1 MLNKDK
7 LKGFLVG
14 VCSAALLAGAVTAF
28 ATTIDV
34 TMAGVKVY
42 WDGVEKTLLD
52 ADHNKVEPIIYEG
65 TTYVPL
71 RAMSNLMGKTVDWDQ
86 STLSVYVGVKPV
98 GATTPLDKLDQSK
111 INRAGVY
118 METGKDA
125 YFQLKDETI
134 QCSNL
139 LLNSADGYYWQYY
152 NIYVLNGNYSRLV
165 GKAVMPYTSVGSS
178 KENELIFYSVEN
190 DGTENEIKRY
200 ELKQTQDPVDVD
212 VNLTGVTNLKIKW
225 RDEDIRHDSVG
236 RIALYDVN
244 LLGK

>member
-86 STLSVYVGVKPV
+86 STLSVYVGGKPV

-111 INRAGVY
+111 INY
-118 METGKDA
+118 ESTKIKTGTDA

-139 LLNSADGYYWQYY
+139 LRGWNDS
-152 NIYVLNGNYSRLV
+152 NIYVLNCNYSRLV
-165 GKAVMPYTSVGSS
+165 GKTVMPYTTVGSS

-200 ELKQTQDPVDVD
+200 ELKQAQEPVDVD
-212 VNLTGVTNLKIKW
+212 VDLTGVTNLKIAFGSKSGFYLY
-225 RDEDIRHDSVG
+225 D
-236 RIALYDVN
+236 IALYDVN
-244 LLGK
+244 LLGN

>member
-34 TMAGVKVY
+34 TMAGIKVY

-52 ADHNKVEPIIYEG
+52 AEHNKVEPIIYEG

-86 STLSVYVGVKPV
+86 STLSVYVGGKPT

-111 INRAGVY
+111 INYERVG
-118 METGKDA
+118 MQTGTSA

-139 LLNSADGYYWQYY
+139 LKGADGNY
-152 NIYVLNGNYSRLV
+152 NIYVLNGNYSKLV

-178 KENELIFYSVEN
+178 DESVLIFYSVEN

-200 ELKQTQDPVDVD
+200 ELKQAQEPVDVD
-212 VNLTGVTNLKIKW
+212 VNLTGVTNLKIKFGSGW
-225 RDEDIRHDSVG
+225 SAY
-236 RIALYDVN
+236 IALYDVN
-244 LLGK
+244 LLGN

>member
-34 TMAGVKVY
+34 TMAGIKVY

-52 ADHNKVEPIIYEG
+52 AEHNKVEPIIYEG

-86 STLSVYVGVKPV
+86 STLSVYVGGKPV

-111 INRAGVY
+111 INRADVS
-118 METGKDA
+118 MWTGTGA
-125 YFQLKDETI
+125 NFQLKDETI

-139 LLNSADGYYWQYY
+139 LKGHNSLN
-152 NIYVLNGNYSRLV
+152 NIYVLNCNYSRLV

-178 KENELIFYSVEN
+178 SENELIFYSVEN

-200 ELKQTQDPVDVD
+200 ELKQAQEPVDVD
-212 VNLTGVTNLKIKW
+212 VDLTGVTNLKIKF
-225 RDEDIRHDSVG
+225 G
-236 RIALYDVN
+236 RGLGYIALYDVN
-244 LLGK
+244 LLGDFK

>member
-86 STLSVYVGVKPV
+86 STLSVYVGGKPV
-98 GATTPLDKLDQSK
+98 GATTPLDKLDKSK
-111 INRAGVY
+111 INRE
-118 METGKDA
+118 ETSIDTGTDA
-125 YFQLKDETI
+125 RFRLKDEII

-139 LLNSADGYYWQYY
+139 LGGGFQYDSDY
-152 NIYVLNGNYSRLV
+152 NIYVLNCNYSRLV
-165 GKAVMPYTSVGSS
+165 GKAVMPYIEVGSS
-178 KENELIFYSVEN
+178 DECDLIFYSVEN
-190 DGTENEIKRY
+190 DGTEHEIKRY
-200 ELKQTQDPVDVD
+200 ELKQTQAPVDVD
-212 VNLTGVTNLKIKW
+212 VDLTGVTNLKIKW
-225 RDEDIRHDSVG
+225 SAKSKTGIY
-236 RIALYDVN
+236 LYDVN